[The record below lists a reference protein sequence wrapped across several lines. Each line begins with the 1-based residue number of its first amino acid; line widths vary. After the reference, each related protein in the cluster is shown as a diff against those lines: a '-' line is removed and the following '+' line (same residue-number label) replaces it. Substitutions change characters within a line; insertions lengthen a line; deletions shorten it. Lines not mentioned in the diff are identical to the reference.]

1 MPTTYR
7 ATLRGNQLEWS
18 NGRPQTLPEERPI
31 PVQVTILQEKL
42 LARASDSDSGQRMA
56 NALEKIA
63 RLSTFPQDV
72 DPLDW
77 EREQR
82 QDRPLPDREA

>member
-1 MPTTYR
+1 MPATYK

-18 NGRPQTLPEERPI
+18 YGRPQTLPEERPI
-31 PVQVTILQEKL
+31 PVQVTILQEQL
-42 LARASDSDSGQRMA
+42 LAPASDSDSGQRMT

-63 RLSTFPQDV
+63 QLSTFPQEV
-72 DPLDW
+72 DPLAW